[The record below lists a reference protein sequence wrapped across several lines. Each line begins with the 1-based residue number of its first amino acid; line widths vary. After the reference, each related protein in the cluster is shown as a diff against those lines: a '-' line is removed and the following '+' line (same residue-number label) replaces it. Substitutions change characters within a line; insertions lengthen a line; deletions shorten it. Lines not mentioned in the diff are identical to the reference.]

1 VEAGVTI
8 SIASERRGGDWTAW
22 AHGTVGM
29 LIFSASLPATRVAVE
44 ALDPWFV
51 TAGRALAAGL
61 LALGALAAL
70 RAPLPARG
78 DWRALTWTALG
89 VVVGF
94 PLFSALALRFV
105 PSSHAIPFVGLLPLA
120 TAGFAALI
128 GQDRPRPLFWL
139 FAVSGSVL
147 VAGHAW
153 LSGRLEFE
161 AADLLMLAAI
171 VTCGMGYAVGGKLA
185 RRLGSVAV
193 ISWALVL
200 SLPVS
205 GIATVALWPADLTVV
220 PVSARAGF
228 AYVSVFSMFV
238 GFLFWYRGL
247 ALGGAARVGQLQL
260 FQTFAGLGL
269 AALLLGEPVA
279 GSTWAVAAGVALSVF
294 AARRVA

>member
-1 VEAGVTI
+1 MTI
-8 SIASERRGGDWTAW
+8 SLASNTTQRDWTAW
-22 AHGTVGM
+22 AHGMAGM
-29 LIFSASLPATRVAVE
+29 LIFSASLPATRVAVA

-51 TAGRALAAGL
+51 TAGRALIAGL
-61 LALGALAAL
+61 LASAALLML
-70 RAPLPARG
+70 RAPLPKRR
-78 DWRALTWTALG
+78 DWRDLIITALG

-105 PSSHAIPFVGLLPLA
+105 ASSHALPFIGLLPLA

-139 FAVSGSVL
+139 FAVLGSAL

-153 LSGRLEFE
+153 FSGDLTFE

-171 VTCGMGYAVGGKLA
+171 VTCGMGYAVGGKLT
-185 RRLGSVAV
+185 RRLGSLAV

-205 GIATVALWPADLTVV
+205 AVATVALWPADLAMVRA
-220 PVSARAGF
+220 SAWAGF

-260 FQTFAGLGL
+260 LQTFAGLGL
-269 AALLLGEPVA
+269 AALLLGETVSP
-279 GSTWAVAAGVALSVF
+279 STWAVAAGVAFSVF
-294 AARRVA
+294 AARRTA

>member
-1 VEAGVTI
+1 MTI
-8 SIASERRGGDWTAW
+8 SVASENRNSEWLAW
-22 AHGTVGM
+22 AHGMAGM
-29 LIFSASLPATRVAVE
+29 LIFSASLPATRVAVA

-51 TAGRALAAGL
+51 TAGRALIAGL
-61 LALGALAAL
+61 LASGALLIL
-70 RAPLPARG
+70 RAPLPSRR
-78 DWRALTWTALG
+78 DWRDLVITALG

-94 PLFSALALRFV
+94 PLFSALALRYV

-128 GQDRPRPLFWL
+128 GEDRPQPLFWL
-139 FAVSGSVL
+139 FAVLGSAL

-153 LSGRLEFE
+153 ISGGLTFE

-185 RRLGSVAV
+185 RSLGSLAV

-205 GIATVALWPADLTVV
+205 AAATVALWPAGLAAV
-220 PVSARAGF
+220 PASAWAGF

-260 FQTFAGLGL
+260 LQTFAGLAL
-269 AALLLGEPVA
+269 AALLLGEAV
-279 GSTWAVAAGVALSVF
+279 GWSTWVVAAGVALSVV
-294 AARRVA
+294 AARRSA

>member
-1 VEAGVTI
+1 MAI
-8 SIASERRGGDWTAW
+8 SLTTDETRSEWAAW
-22 AHGTVGM
+22 AHGMAGM
-29 LIFSASLPATRVAVE
+29 LIFSASLPATRVAVA

-51 TAGRALAAGL
+51 TSGRALIAGL
-61 LALGALAAL
+61 LAAGALLVL
-70 RAPLPARG
+70 RARLPARG
-78 DWRALTWTALG
+78 DWLALVWTALG

-94 PLFSALALRFV
+94 PLFSALALRYV

-139 FAVSGSVL
+139 FAVLGSAM

-153 LSGRLEFE
+153 IAGGLEFE

-171 VTCGMGYAVGGKLA
+171 VTCGMGYAVGGKLT
-185 RRLGSVAV
+185 RRLGSLAV
-193 ISWALVL
+193 ISWALVI

-205 GIATVALWPADLTVV
+205 ATATIALWPDDLAAV
-220 PVSARAGF
+220 PLAAWIGF

-238 GFLFWYRGL
+238 GFLFWYHGL

-260 FQTFAGLGL
+260 MQTFAGLAL
-269 AALLLGEPVA
+269 AAILLGEPVA
-279 GSTWAVAAGVALSVF
+279 WSTWAVAGGVALSVV
-294 AARRVA
+294 AARRAA

>member
-1 VEAGVTI
+1 MTI
-8 SIASERRGGDWTAW
+8 SLTNNEARSDWAAW
-22 AHGTVGM
+22 AHGMAGM

-51 TAGRALAAGL
+51 TAARALIAGL
-61 LALGALAAL
+61 LAAGALLVL
-70 RAPLPARG
+70 RAPLPSRG
-78 DWRALTWTALG
+78 DWRALIWTALG

-105 PSSHAIPFVGLLPLA
+105 PSSHAIPFIGLLPLA

-128 GQDRPRPLFWL
+128 GQDRPRPLFWA
-139 FAVSGSVL
+139 FAVLGSTL

-153 LSGRLEFE
+153 LSGGLEFE

-171 VTCGMGYAVGGKLA
+171 ITCGMGYAVGSKLT
-185 RRLGSVAV
+185 RRLGSLAV

-205 GIATVALWPADLTVV
+205 AVATIALWPANLTAV
-220 PVSARAGF
+220 PTPAWAGF

-260 FQTFAGLGL
+260 LQSFAGLGL
-269 AALLLGEPVA
+269 AALLLGEPV
-279 GSTWAVAAGVALSVF
+279 GWSTWTVAAGVAVSVF
-294 AARRVA
+294 AARRTA

>member
-1 VEAGVTI
+1 MTI
-8 SIASERRGGDWTAW
+8 SIASDSRSSDRTAW
-22 AHGTVGM
+22 FHGMAGM

-51 TAGRALAAGL
+51 TAGRALIGGL
-61 LALGALAAL
+61 LASGALLVL
-70 RAPLPARG
+70 RAPLPARS
-78 DWRALTWTALG
+78 DWRDLVLTALG

-105 PSSHAIPFVGLLPLA
+105 PSSHALPFIGLLPLA
-120 TAGFAALI
+120 TAGFAVLI

-139 FAVSGSVL
+139 FAIFGSAL

-153 LSGRLEFE
+153 LSGGLEFE

-171 VTCGMGYAVGGKLA
+171 VTCGMGYAVGGKLT
-185 RRLGSVAV
+185 RRLGSLAV

-205 GIATVALWPADLTVV
+205 AVATVALWPAGLATV
-220 PVSARAGF
+220 PAPAWAGF

-260 FQTFAGLGL
+260 LQTFAGLGL
-269 AALLLGEPVA
+269 AAWLLGEPV
-279 GSTWAVAAGVALSVF
+279 GWSTWAVAAGVALSVF
-294 AARRVA
+294 AARRTA

>member
-1 VEAGVTI
+1 MA
-8 SIASERRGGDWTAW
+8 
-22 AHGTVGM
+22 GM
-29 LIFSASLPATRVAVE
+29 LIFSASLPATRVAVA

-51 TAGRALAAGL
+51 TAGRALVAGL
-61 LALGALAAL
+61 LAAGALLIL
-70 RAPLPARG
+70 RAPLPARREWP
-78 DWRALTWTALG
+78 DLAWTALG

-94 PLFSALALRFV
+94 PLFSALALEFV
-105 PSSHAIPFVGLLPLA
+105 PSSHAMPFIGLLPLA
-120 TAGFAALI
+120 TAGFAVLL

-139 FAVSGSVL
+139 FAVAGSTL

-153 LSGRLEFE
+153 LGGGLTFE

-171 VTCGMGYAVGGKLA
+171 VACGMGYAVGGKLA
-185 RRLGSVAV
+185 RRLGSLAV

-200 SLPVS
+200 SLPLSAV
-205 GIATVALWPADLTVV
+205 ATVALWPADLAAA
-220 PVSARAGF
+220 PVSAWAGF

-260 FQTFAGLGL
+260 LQTFAGLGL

-279 GSTWAVAAGVALSVF
+279 WSTWAVAAGVALSVF
-294 AARRVA
+294 AARRTA